1 MACKITYQG
10 KEYTESEFMALL
22 YNGELESLVNDGS
35 VKVSGE
41 LPVSTQTPSALSSVE
56 ATAKALEGKDISYN
70 IKNLLKEI
78 NHFTDNKNFKF
89 EKNKGIWFT
98 TNSQGYIRKP
108 NAKIKITR
116 YINEKNLNLATE
128 KQTFS
133 IGDGDFEKGLELI
146 KKQGYDGVKTK
157 NNDNIEYYIFDTNK
171 TKNKNELI
179 AEAYHQAKQDGSDPE
194 LVKAVEDLI
203 GGEQQSPLE
212 KAKAELQQAWSNFKN
227 IGISDDAM
235 RQAQKELELIR
246 TIVNYAKQLAVK
258 KYDDIVSA
266 IKDSMKAKSLSPVLE
281 ERIKIAE
288 SIVNGFSK
296 YSDELLSQYAT
307 KGALNAKSIEALKAF
322 AQKHTEDG
330 VLDIEG
336 AMQEMKDKKVP
347 ATVREIANAYFNE
360 LKAEESIPEPTI
372 EPISQK
378 EFTDDDVKF
387 VQKQLFEAFENGEI
401 ESMPELLKEIVVEKQ
416 QTAETTGEIEEREV
430 KGEYVKLTLDSLQQI
445 ALADAKALMDKFGD
459 DWVEVVLRTFETAEK
474 SLYRPNIARA
484 IGVLNAMS
492 TFVLQEMRDNTSRE
506 GYEMLRNLQ
515 LRIDVQS
522 NKYARQASVGL
533 NMRRI
538 LRRFAMGEKISTDIA
553 QMILPPAMVDRID
566 AINESLSRKKSD
578 DEINSAG
585 RPTPPPSDEGKKGGK
600 KEGKKPKKTPTEDV
614 VRDLRN
620 QSEAYKRA
628 KGDDRSMTERAKE
641 LRDRIK
647 NLRC

>member
-22 YNGELESLVNDGS
+22 YKGELESLVNDGS

-56 ATAKALEGKDISYN
+56 ATAKNIQENITPNYLYN
-70 IKNLLKEI
+70 SKN
-78 NHFTDNKNFKF
+78 D
-89 EKNKGIWFT
+89 
-98 TNSQGYIRKP
+98 
-108 NAKIKITR
+108 
-116 YINEKNLNLATE
+116 
-128 KQTFS
+128 
-133 IGDGDFEKGLELI
+133 
-146 KKQGYDGVKTK
+146 
-157 NNDNIEYYIFDTNK
+157 NK
-171 TKNKNELI
+171 TKSDYEDNADYEYDLQNAFGVRNGYGVIRVNGFRIDLRIKDHNPNSTRVENDLDENEDDKNYYYVNITTAKGDKRFSGADSDSILRKLEKSYPNFIHINISDRDLSISDVRKEAALKI
-179 AEAYHQAKQDGSDPE
+179 AERISQAQGTS
-194 LVKAVEDLI
+194 
-203 GGEQQSPLE
+203 QQAPLE
-212 KAKAELQQAWSNFKN
+212 KAKAELQQAWNNFKN

-266 IKDSMKAKSLSPVLE
+266 IKDSMKAKSLSPALE

-288 SIVNGFSK
+288 SIVNGFTK

-307 KGALNAKSIEALKAF
+307 RGALNAKSIEALKAF

-372 EPISQK
+372 ETVSQK

-401 ESMPELLKEIVVEKQ
+401 ESMPELLKEMIVEKQ

-578 DEINSAG
+578 NEINSAG
-585 RPTPPPSDEGKKGGK
+585 RPTPPPPSDEGKKG
-600 KEGKKPKKTPTEDV
+600 GKKPKKTPTEDV

-628 KGDDRSMTERAKE
+628 KGDDRSMAERAKE
-641 LRDRIK
+641 LRDKIK
-647 NLRC
+647 KLRC